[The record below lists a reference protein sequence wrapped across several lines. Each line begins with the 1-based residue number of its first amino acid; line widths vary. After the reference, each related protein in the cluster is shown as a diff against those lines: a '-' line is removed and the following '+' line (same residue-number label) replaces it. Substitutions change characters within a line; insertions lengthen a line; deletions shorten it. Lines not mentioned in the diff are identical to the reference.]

1 MAPGVIFLHI
11 HRSIAVFGQK
21 WYSIGMNLPIDVGAF
36 GVYIC
41 LFIALY
47 FEVFLL
53 LSFLERKPEKKTHLK
68 PSYYPTVAMLVP
80 CFNEEKTL
88 EHTVDSL
95 LALEYPKEK
104 LSIVIID
111 DGSQDGTRAIGER
124 LASTCPQVQFYHNEN
139 GGKYTAMNWGIER
152 TTSELVGCLDADSF
166 VAPDALLEVV
176 KRFEADK
183 ATMAI
188 TPAMKVYRPR
198 TWLELMQSV
207 EYTFGIFY
215 KKMFDN
221 LAALNVLP
229 GPFSIYRREVF
240 ATVGPFK
247 HAHNTEDMEIAFRM
261 HAHGLKIANAHNAF
275 VYTTVPTTPWAL
287 IKQRTRWSQGFLQN
301 SQDYSYMYFNK
312 RFGNFGMLVLPF
324 ALLAF
329 VGGIYTALYVLY
341 RTLNSVW
348 SKVADMFATHIPPH
362 ISTANLSW
370 FYINTNM
377 MLLSLIAVLCGTATA
392 IVLGKRIAQTEIGV
406 KALVA
411 YFALFGFIAPIW
423 L

>member
-1 MAPGVIFLHI
+1 MD
-11 HRSIAVFGQK
+11 FGA
-21 WYSIGMNLPIDVGAF
+21 L

-41 LFIALY
+41 LFVALY

-53 LSFLERKPEKKTHLK
+53 LSFLERKPEKKTCLK

-88 EHTVDSL
+88 LHTVESL

-104 LSIVIID
+104 LEILVID
-111 DGSQDGTRAIGER
+111 DGSKDGTRAIGEQ
-124 LASTCPQVQFYHNEN
+124 LAHTNPRVRFYHKEN
-139 GGKYTAMNWGIER
+139 GGKYTAMNYGIER
-152 TTSELVGCLDADSF
+152 TKAQLIGCLDADSF

-183 ATMAI
+183 DTMAI
-188 TPAMKVYRPR
+188 TPAMKVYRPH
-198 TWLELMQSV
+198 TMLELMQSV

-221 LAALNVLP
+221 LAAINVLP

-240 ATVGPFK
+240 GIVGPFK

-261 HAHGLKIANAHNAF
+261 HVHGLKIANAHNAF
-275 VYTTVPTTPWAL
+275 VYTTVPKTPWAL

-324 ALLAF
+324 ALFAF
-329 VGGIYTALYVLY
+329 MGGIYTAGYALYHVGYML
-341 RTLNSVW
+341 W
-348 SKVADMFATHIPPH
+348 SKGADMVATRIPPH
-362 ISTANLSW
+362 ISPAHLNW

-377 MLLSLIAVLCGTATA
+377 MLFVIMAVICGTFMA
-392 IVLGKRIAQTEIGV
+392 IFLGKRIAKTDITI
-406 KALVA
+406 KALIA
-411 YFALFGFIAPIW
+411 YFAMFGFIAPVW
-423 L
+423 LFRAAWGAALARESTWR